1 MRSVAF
7 DPEGTFV
14 AAVQADGCLLV
25 MDWAANKV
33 VKKHVAPRVGACCG
47 LEAQR
52 CCVCCMEPM
61 QGCGVPVFSMEFVH
75 TVTTTII
82 TYKHN

>member
-1 MRSVAF
+1 VLKQHKWEGYVRSVAF

-33 VKKHVAPRVGACCG
+33 VKKHVAPRVGARLAGQCWRAG
-47 LEAQR
+47 AHL
-52 CCVCCMEPM
+52 
-61 QGCGVPVFSMEFVH
+61 G
-75 TVTTTII
+75 
-82 TYKHN
+82 